1 MPSRRV
7 ACQAFCLSFD
17 EEIYIITAKIPR
29 GPAMNVYH
37 KRPEADPEIVRI
49 RKERQ
54 CLLCLVPFES
64 EWSGERICQ
73 KCKSRSVWREGHS

>member
-1 MPSRRV
+1 
-7 ACQAFCLSFD
+7 
-17 EEIYIITAKIPR
+17 
-29 GPAMNVYH
+29 MNVYQ
-37 KRPEADPEIVRI
+37 KRPDADPDVTLV

-73 KCKSRSVWREGHS
+73 KCKTRSVWREGHSWPPGGRTG

>member
-1 MPSRRV
+1 
-7 ACQAFCLSFD
+7 
-17 EEIYIITAKIPR
+17 
-29 GPAMNVYH
+29 MNVYH

-73 KCKSRSVWREGHS
+73 KCKSRSIWREGHS